1 MNNPCGGGFVEDAG
15 EALVVDVGEGGFE
28 QHAGFDGAV
37 HFEMHDDL
45 IDEGHL
51 VGLELPAWWNSA
63 KAAWAENTSYSKS
76 ATFAINI
83 MQCQNYMNISD

>member
-1 MNNPCGGGFVEDAG
+1 V
-15 EALVVDVGEGGFE
+15 
-28 QHAGFDGAV
+28 
-37 HFEMHDDL
+37 HDDL